1 MAPLKRAVL
10 RFSQAVHASGLK
22 PKTLRNWLDRDSIE
36 LFSERGDGW
45 QEFSHADI
53 AMLALL
59 AELNGT
65 GMTLPVASRIA
76 RAVIEDTGLVTGSH
90 VEWPANALVGI
101 FTNKLLLIWIE
112 GEEARYALIS
122 EADFFKKPHSART
135 ALFVLRPAFIVN
147 NAFLSI
153 EDEDTWTDD

>member
-1 MAPLKRAVL
+1 MAPLKRPVL
-10 RFSQAVHASGLK
+10 RFSQAVYASGLK
-22 PKTLRNWLDRDSIE
+22 PKSLRNWLDRGIVTP
-36 LFSERGDGW
+36 FSDREEGW
-45 QEFSHADI
+45 HEFSHADI

-59 AELNGT
+59 AEIT
-65 GMTLPVASRIA
+65 GAGVAVSVASGIA
-76 RAVIEDTGLVTGSH
+76 RAVVEDTGLVTGSH

-101 FTNKLLLIWIE
+101 FTNKLLLIWVE
-112 GEEARYALIS
+112 GEEARYTLIS